1 MNASPRGQMLG
12 PPAMDGSTFFVVVSN
27 IGYTGESSLHKMIR
41 TPFQSWCQEIL
52 FVYAL
57 EDGDRKRLPD
67 LSRWQFF
74 LFRCLAILFR
84 LYSRILYMAGD
95 WTRDVMFKNKGMF

>member
-1 MNASPRGQMLG
+1 MLG
-12 PPAMDGSTFFVVVSN
+12 PPAMDGSTFYVVISN
-27 IGYTGESSLHKMIR
+27 IGYTGESQLFKMIR
-41 TPFQSWCQEIL
+41 IPFQHWCQERI

-57 EDGDRKRLPD
+57 EDGDRKRMPD
-67 LSRWQFF
+67 VNWRQFWF
-74 LFRCLAILFR
+74 MRLVAIWFR